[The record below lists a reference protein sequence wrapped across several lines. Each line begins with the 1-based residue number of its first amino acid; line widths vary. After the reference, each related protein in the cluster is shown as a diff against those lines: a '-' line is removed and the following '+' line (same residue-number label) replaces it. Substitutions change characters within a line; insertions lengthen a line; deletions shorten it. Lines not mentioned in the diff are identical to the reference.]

1 MTTPTTTKGVRIFEH
16 GDEDVLQYGDYPL
29 ERPGLRSVTVRVAAA
44 SVSRWD
50 LMYRVGLPPEL
61 QHPGRKMYPLPQQ
74 LGREAAGEVID
85 VGADVTAFEV
95 GDRVVGV
102 VHPEDAMSVEAARG
116 LANLSPNVEL
126 PGHTGLGAYAE
137 YLMRD
142 ESMWFKLDDSV
153 DIEQAAVTLWP
164 FATAHRIVRDR
175 MDVHLGDVVLVLGA
189 SGGMGA
195 ATVQLASMMGAVV
208 VATSRSAAKAEGIR
222 QLGASEVV
230 VVEDLDEAA
239 RRLRR
244 ITRGAGVE
252 HVVDYVGDNSLTRF
266 AVRNMRLGG
275 KYCVSTGELG
285 GAPVPVSASDFI
297 RLELSVLGVR
307 GGRRNDALVAL
318 DLLTRGAI
326 STPIAARFPLAEARQ
341 AHRFLEENRN
351 AVGRVVLV
359 P

>member
-1 MTTPTTTKGVRIFEH
+1 MKTPATTRAVRIFAH
-16 GDEDVLQYGDYPL
+16 GDESVLRYGEYPL
-29 ERPGLRSVTVRVAAA
+29 EPPGPWSVTVKVAAA

-50 LMYRVGLPPEL
+50 VLYRNGLPPEL

-74 LGREAAGEVID
+74 LGREAAGVVID
-85 VGADVTAFEV
+85 VGAEVTGFTV

-102 VHPEDAMSVEAARG
+102 VHPEDPMSVEAARG

-137 YLMRD
+137 YLVRD

-175 MDVHLGDVVLVLGA
+175 MDIHLGDVVLVLGA
-189 SGGMGA
+189 SGGMGG
-195 ATVQLASMMGAVV
+195 ATVQLAAMMGAVV
-208 VATSRSAAKAEGIR
+208 VATSRTAAKAAGLRE
-222 QLGASEVV
+222 LGATEVV
-230 VVEDLDEAA
+230 VLDDLTRAA
-239 RRLRR
+239 QRLSD

-252 HVVDYVGDNSLTRF
+252 HVIDYVGAGALTRF
-266 AVRNMRLGG
+266 AVQNMRLGG
-275 KYCVSTGELG
+275 KYCVSTGDLG
-285 GAPVPVSASDFI
+285 GAPIPVTASDFI
-297 RLELSVLGVR
+297 RLELSLLGVR

-326 STPIAARFPLAEARQ
+326 NTPITARFPLAEAAE
-341 AHRFLEENRN
+341 AHCFLDNN
-351 AVGRVVLV
+351 ASMVGRVILT